1 MILIYENDQILLQF
15 FVTLFIE
22 ISKNTCLMDTK
33 FFQKTEQNNNKK
45 IDSNVYIQKLINYD

>member
-1 MILIYENDQILLQF
+1 
-15 FVTLFIE
+15 
-22 ISKNTCLMDTK
+22 MDTK

>member
-33 FFQKTEQNNNKK
+33 FFKKTEQNNNKK
-45 IDSNVYIQKLINYD
+45 TDSNVYIQKLINYD